1 MVAAMEQNNETP
13 IITKVKII
21 YEDAEIIAFDKP
33 AGWETIV
40 EGDTKG
46 KYCFASRVKQELQND
61 NYFPGHRLDRDT
73 SGVQVFAKNPY
84 MEQKL
89 LKIFKDHNLEKDY
102 LALCLGSPP
111 QPIGN
116 IRRNLSAW
124 QSGHRPVQ
132 VVKTG
137 GVPALTEYELLA
149 KARDVD
155 LFEDKSVTLS
165 LLCFRPK
172 EGRTHQIRVHASSM
186 GMPILGDGNYG
197 DRQVNKA
204 IEKRTG
210 LYRQALHCY
219 RVVFEHPILKRSLS
233 LTAPFPEDMRKVM
246 DLFRDG
252 TKILKNFE

>member
-1 MVAAMEQNNETP
+1 MVTPMEQNTT
-13 IITKVKII
+13 ISKVKII

-40 EGDTKG
+40 DGDKKG
-46 KYCFASRVKQELQND
+46 KYCFTSRVREELAGEH
-61 NYFPGHRLDRDT
+61 FVPCHRLDRDT

-89 LKIFKDHNLEKDY
+89 LNIFKNHDLQKDY

-111 QPIGN
+111 LPQGS

-124 QSGHRPVQ
+124 QGGHRPVQ
-132 VVKTG
+132 VVKIG
-137 GVPALTEYELLA
+137 GVPALTEYELVA
-149 KARDVD
+149 KVRDI
-155 LFEDKSVTLS
+155 EIYEGKTGALS
-165 LLCFRPK
+165 LVCFRPE
-172 EGRTHQIRVHASSM
+172 EGRTHQIRVHAASM
-186 GMPILGDGNYG
+186 GIPILGDGNYG

-204 IEKRTG
+204 IEKKTG

-219 RVVFEHPILKRSLS
+219 RIVFQHPILKRSLS
-233 LTAPFPEDMRKVM
+233 LTAPFPDDMRKVM
-246 DLFRDG
+246 DLFVDG

>member
-1 MVAAMEQNNETP
+1 MENTLSDK
-13 IITKVKII
+13 IRII
-21 YEDAEIIAFDKP
+21 YEDQEIIVFDKP
-33 AGWETIV
+33 AGWETFV

-46 KYCFASRVKQELQND
+46 KYCFTSRVRQELDNP

-89 LKIFKDHNLEKDY
+89 LKLFKEHDLEKDY
-102 LALCLGSPP
+102 LALCMGAPS
-111 QPIGN
+111 QPTGT

-124 QSGHRPVQ
+124 QGGHRPVQ

-137 GVPALTEYELLA
+137 GVSAQTDYELMA
-149 KARDVD
+149 KARDVE
-155 LFEDKSVTLS
+155 LLEGKTVTLS
-165 LLCFRPK
+165 LLYFRPK
-172 EGRTHQIRVHASSM
+172 EGRTHQIRVHAASM

-197 DRQVNKA
+197 DRQVNKS
-204 IEKRTG
+204 IEKMTG

-219 RVVFEHPILKRSLS
+219 RIVFMHPILKRSLQ
-233 LTAPFPEDMRKVM
+233 LTAPLPADMRKVM

-252 TKILKNFE
+252 TKIIKNFE